1 MEKNTWKQK
10 LTSRKLWF
18 AIAGVVIGIA
28 MAFGVDGND
37 LKEAISLV
45 TGALTALG
53 SIASYISGE
62 ATIDAAREKS
72 SELSDLFKPVSFTGD
87 ETGTKDDNI

>member
-37 LKEAISLV
+37 LEEVIGMV

-53 SIASYISGE
+53 SITTYISGE
-62 ATIDAAREKS
+62 SAVDAAREKS
-72 SELSDLFKPVSFTGD
+72 SELSDLFKQVSFTD
-87 ETGTKDDNI
+87 DATGTKDDNI

>member
-1 MEKNTWKQK
+1 MKKK

-37 LKEAISLV
+37 LKEVIGMV

-53 SIASYISGE
+53 SIASYINGESAVDAANAQNSMPINISVTDDDSGE
-62 ATIDAAREKS
+62 TAE
-72 SELSDLFKPVSFTGD
+72 
-87 ETGTKDDNI
+87 

>member
-1 MEKNTWKQK
+1 MKKNTWKQK

-28 MAFGVDGND
+28 MAFGVDGNE
-37 LKEAISLV
+37 LEEIIGMV

-62 ATIDAAREKS
+62 SAVDAANAQNS
-72 SELSDLFKPVSFTGD
+72 TPINISVTDDDSG
-87 ETGTKDDNI
+87 ETAE

>member
-1 MEKNTWKQK
+1 MKQK

-37 LKEAISLV
+37 LKEVIGMVA
-45 TGALTALG
+45 GALTALG

-62 ATIDAAREKS
+62 SAVDAAREKS
-72 SELSDLFKPVSFTGD
+72 SELSELFKPVSFTEN
-87 ETGTKDDNI
+87 ETETKDDNI